1 MCKMK
6 PVFIESGRAHDYC
19 SRTCASDYEGRKLQA
34 CLLEDCKL
42 TGRSAHADFCSDQ
55 HAKDG
60 VRKGQVAGCLT
71 CGIYPQASQNG
82 QCVSCQR
89 QPSASPAP
97 RSTNS
102 DRLEEVKAG
111 SSEFK
116 RVRKHFAS
124 QWDPADKAKDA
135 VPTLD
140 KVYKVT
146 STTDDKNKFRLQ
158 QQSKKSIFTF
168 HSAQCICNLGTKAP
182 DVCDFKSCGIC
193 NIVKSSFHSFE
204 FGIPHNVGRFGDGVY
219 SNTCAKLADQHATSC
234 TSSPYRVMISCEVA
248 VDPNNKIDD
257 AESVYVPTAD
267 AILPRF
273 ILMYQK

>member
-1 MCKMK
+1 MTTPQRGHQTRLIPSISKAMSHLWPANQRTSRAVPLCRVSVFLVLRACYDLERRSFQMCKMK

-55 HAKDG
+55 HAKYVPVRKRCATLTSKRFRDG

-116 RVRKHFAS
+116 RGEE
-124 QWDPADKAKDA
+124 
-135 VPTLD
+135 T
-140 KVYKVT
+140 VYM
-146 STTDDKNKFRLQ
+146 
-158 QQSKKSIFTF
+158 
-168 HSAQCICNLGTKAP
+168 
-182 DVCDFKSCGIC
+182 
-193 NIVKSSFHSFE
+193 
-204 FGIPHNVGRFGDGVY
+204 
-219 SNTCAKLADQHATSC
+219 DQT
-234 TSSPYRVMISCEVA
+234 
-248 VDPNNKIDD
+248 
-257 AESVYVPTAD
+257 
-267 AILPRF
+267 
-273 ILMYQK
+273 